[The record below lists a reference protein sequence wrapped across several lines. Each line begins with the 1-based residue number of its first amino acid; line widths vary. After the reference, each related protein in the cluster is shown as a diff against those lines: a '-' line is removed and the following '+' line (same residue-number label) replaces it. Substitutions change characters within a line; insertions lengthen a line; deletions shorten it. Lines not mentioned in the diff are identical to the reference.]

1 VGLMLQRGLKLLFA
15 VGLAINVLLMPLGY
29 HLDALTQALGVEL
42 KSKTDPYKRVRG
54 WALFGRQAQ
63 LVSQQYPGA
72 LFLGDSRDVL
82 AELMY
87 YVHPHPLDAVLWN
100 PRQVMDNHY
109 ALSTT
114 MDGKQGRDFLYV
126 TEDSQ
131 LTPQMI
137 ASFDS
142 VEELPPLHVTIHPD
156 YALDFRVW
164 HLQGFKG
171 YQP

>member
-1 VGLMLQRGLKLLFA
+1 
-15 VGLAINVLLMPLGY
+15 
-29 HLDALTQALGVEL
+29 
-42 KSKTDPYKRVRG
+42 
-54 WALFGRQAQ
+54 
-63 LVSQQYPGA
+63 
-72 LFLGDSRDVL
+72 
-82 AELMY
+82 MY
-87 YVHPHPLDAVLWN
+87 YVRPHPLDAVLWN
-100 PRQVMDNHY
+100 PQHVMDNHY

-114 MDGKQGRDFLYV
+114 MDDKQGRDFLYV
-126 TEDSQ
+126 TEASQ

-156 YALDFRVW
+156 YALDYRVW